1 MAGALQGLDRVA
13 KRRPHLAVATQRV
26 AFQPAAEGGV
36 AAVAGI
42 DDHLAVAVLATQ
54 VERLLG
60 IGADDAGEC
69 SGHDSR
75 FLLRGPVRLAP
86 YWPLAIDLR
95 QPAAVLSCR
104 AAPCVRRRRRR
115 SRARA

>member
-69 SGHDSR
+69 SGHDR
-75 FLLRGPVRLAP
+75 RLLLRGPVRLAP
-86 YWPLAIDLR
+86 CWPLASDLG
-95 QPAAVLSCR
+95 PAAAVLAVG
-104 AAPCVRRRRRR
+104 AAPAA
-115 SRARA
+115 SR